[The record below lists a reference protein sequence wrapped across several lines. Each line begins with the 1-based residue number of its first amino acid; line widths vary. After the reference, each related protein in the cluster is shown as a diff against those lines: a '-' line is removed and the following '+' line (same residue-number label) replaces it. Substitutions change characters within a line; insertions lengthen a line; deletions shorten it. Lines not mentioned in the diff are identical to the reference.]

1 MAFHSTA
8 IIFILFY
15 FAGVNYG
22 KLLRFIFVLVTLIL
36 TPDIIIEVSL
46 FLVQFLPEDLSFML
60 NTYLTG
66 FRTLIETHNS
76 GLYFYTLQFLLI
88 YIVFLDKK
96 NQINQYF

>member
-36 TPDIIIEVSL
+36 TPDIIIIISL
-46 FLVQFLPEDLSFML
+46 R
-60 NTYLTG
+60 
-66 FRTLIETHNS
+66 FRHGGEKTTNLC
-76 GLYFYTLQFLLI
+76 
-88 YIVFLDKK
+88 
-96 NQINQYF
+96 